1 MTILGYC
8 HCFIQMQKHYL
19 SVSKTARYFTQGTL
33 TDSTKYIWIVIHGYA
48 QTAEAFLNSFESLGD
63 EHFVIAP
70 EGLNRFYSR
79 GFSGSPVASWMT
91 SLEREHEI
99 ADYTHYLNTLV
110 EALQLT
116 SFTKAK
122 HIVLGFS
129 QGVSTQTRFIN
140 QSNYPIDYAVMIA
153 GEIGKEFQEVLPPKL
168 ATQKSL
174 YLVGDQEQIIKP
186 EKIEAHQLLFANAN
200 CVFKTF
206 EGKHEVNENAVAA
219 ILANLES

>member
-1 MTILGYC
+1 
-8 HCFIQMQKHYL
+8 MQKHYL
-19 SVSKTARYFTQGTL
+19 TVSKTARYFTKGNL
-33 TDSTKYIWIVIHGYA
+33 TDNTQYIWIVIHGYA
-48 QTAEAFLNSFESLGD
+48 QTAEAFLYSFESLGD

-70 EGLNRFYSR
+70 EGLNKFYSR

-99 ADYTHYLNTLV
+99 ADYINYLNTLV
-110 EALQLT
+110 ESIHLA

-140 QSNYPIDYAVMIA
+140 QSNYPIDYSVMIA
-153 GEIGKEFQEVLPPKL
+153 GEIGKEFQETLPNKL
-168 ATQKSL
+168 ANLKSL
-174 YLVGDQEQIIKP
+174 YLVGNQEQIIKR
-186 EKIEAHQLLFANAN
+186 EKIEAHQLLFKNTN
-200 CVFKTF
+200 CVFNTF
-206 EGKHEVNENAVAA
+206 EGRHEVNESAVAA